1 MILFAQLSEDKLKER
16 FTVSALSMANKI
28 KQNTMNEQGIK
39 RKKIDCF
46 VVIEA
51 WLLTINYAKYNM
63 KRRNKT
69 YNSNEIETKEGEVTE
84 INQRICRK

>member
-28 KQNTMNEQGIK
+28 KQNTMNEEGIK
-39 RKKIDCF
+39 WKKIDCF

-51 WLLTINYAKYNM
+51 
-63 KRRNKT
+63 
-69 YNSNEIETKEGEVTE
+69 
-84 INQRICRK
+84 